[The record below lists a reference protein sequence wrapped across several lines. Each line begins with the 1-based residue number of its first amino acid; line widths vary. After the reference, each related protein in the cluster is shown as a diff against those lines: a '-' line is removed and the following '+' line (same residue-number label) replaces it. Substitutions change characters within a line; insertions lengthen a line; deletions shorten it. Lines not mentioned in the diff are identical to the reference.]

1 MMMMMILLLVSQ
13 HALGGV
19 VEVNEGA
26 ESVLLPC
33 LYSGRL
39 PEDPLLIWTRS
50 DLSPNSVHL
59 RRENGDD
66 LKNQNQRFRDRTS
79 MNPDALDSG
88 NFSLTLRKPQPS
100 DGGNYTFSI
109 SDGIEERKVKQI
121 HLKVKVDQQEVKV
134 TEGSGS
140 VVLPCRTS
148 SHLPED
154 TIVEWTRS
162 EPQFMMVHSSK
173 QRNQDGFYRDRTE
186 MKKDFLRTGDVSLT
200 LRNPRD
206 GDGGRYVCTVYRDQ
220 DVLRHT
226 VVLEYGKKEPFPSWA
241 KALLVLLVLVLIVSA
256 VLYHFKDY
264 FLPDPQKV
272 DSGVKSVLLPC
283 KTNVCLPGGSR
294 VEWKNG
300 QNKLVHVYPNGSA
313 DPEGQNLTS
322 SNRTRMNDD
331 PLKTKDLSL
340 TLERPSVAD
349 SGIYTCRVSIRKRV
363 ILMMK
368 RVHLQVKD
376 IVAQYQPDLK
386 DFLKKKFQSLSE
398 GVAEHGNKTVL
409 NQIYTELH
417 ITEGLTREVNQE
429 HEVRRIETASRKQ
442 ETIRREDIFKT
453 PPGRDQPIRT
463 VMTMGVAGIGKT
475 LLTQKFTLDWAE
487 GKTNQNIQFIFPF
500 TFRELNMLKEEK
512 FSLLELIHKFF
523 TKTKEISSFESF
535 QVLFIFDGL
544 DESRLDLDFKNNE
557 ILTDVTESSS
567 LDVLLTNIIRGKLF
581 PSALLWITT
590 RPAAAN
596 QIPAQC
602 VDMVTEVRGFT
613 DPQKEEYFRKRFRD
627 DEEKANRIISHIQKS
642 KTLHIMCHIPVFCWI
657 TAKVLENLMETRE
670 GGDLPKT
677 LTEMYI
683 EFLEVQLKIKEEKF
697 AGRQK
702 TKSVWS
708 PENRKLIESLGK
720 LAFDQL
726 LKGNLIFYD
735 KELNQCDINIKDAA
749 LSSGVF
755 TEMFKTER
763 GVNNKSVYSFVHL
776 SIQEFLAAVYMLHC
790 FTSRTSEVIQTFLGE
805 KYRETS
811 LDEFM
816 KKVMEKSLSSENGH
830 LDLFVRFLHGLTVE
844 SNQNLLEDLLGQ
856 RENSPETIQRIITN
870 LKKMNTDRISPDRSI
885 NIFYCLMEMNDLS
898 FYQEIQ
904 RLLDSGKEL
913 SDTDCSALAFMLL
926 MSEVL
931 DELDLKKY
939 NTSAS
944 GRQRLVPAVRN
955 CRKARLG
962 GCSLQK
968 DECKVLASALKTN
981 PDLTELEINQI
992 FILGGRS
999 FVESD
1004 LNPVVEILE
1013 SSVSKVKKLRL
1024 NECSLSE
1031 TSWTSLFST
1040 LKSKPTHLTELD
1052 LIRTN
1057 LEDSGLKDLCG
1068 FLQTEGC
1075 RLETLKLNR
1084 CRLSKISCYYL
1095 ASALK
1100 SNSLHLTELDLR
1112 GNNLNYSDV
1121 QQLEDLVDYL
1131 K

>member
-1 MMMMMILLLVSQ
+1 MMMMMMMMILLLVSQ

-33 LYSGRL
+33 DYSGFP

-66 LKNQNQRFRDRTS
+66 LKNQNQRFRNRTS

-100 DGGNYTFSI
+100 DGGNYTCSI
-109 SDGIEERKVKQI
+109 SNGREERKVKQI

-140 VVLPCRTS
+140 VVLPCTTS

-173 QRNQDGFYRDRTE
+173 QKNQDGFYRDRTE

-241 KALLVLLVLVLIVSA
+241 KVLLVLLVLVLIVSA
-256 VLYHFKDY
+256 GVLYHFKDY
-264 FLPDPQKV
+264 FLPVPLKV
-272 DSGVKSVLLPC
+272 DPWVKSVLLPC
-283 KTNVCLPGGSR
+283 KTNVCLPGGAR

-300 QNKLVHVYPNGSA
+300 EKKTVCVYPNGSA
-313 DPEGQNLTS
+313 DPEEQNLTS

-376 IVAQYQPDLK
+376 VVAQYQPDLK
-386 DFLKKKFQSLSE
+386 EFLKMKFQSLSE
-398 GVAEHGNKTVL
+398 GVAEHRNKTVL
-409 NQIYTELH
+409 NKIYTELH

-429 HEVRRIETASRKQ
+429 HEVRHIETASRKQ

-487 GKTNQNIQFIFPF
+487 GKTNQNIDFIFPF
-500 TFRELNMLKEEK
+500 TFRELNMSREEK

-523 TKTKEISSFESF
+523 TKTKEISSFETF

-544 DESRLDLDFKNNE
+544 DESRLDLDFKNNL

-567 LDVLLTNIIRGKLF
+567 LDVLLTNLIRGTLF

-602 VDMVTEVRGFT
+602 VGMVTEVRGFT
-613 DPQKEEYFRKRFRD
+613 DPQKEEYFRKRFINE
-627 DEEKANRIISHIQKS
+627 EEKANRIISHIQKS

-657 TAKVLENLMETRE
+657 TAKVLEKLMETRQ

-683 EFLEVQLKIKEEKF
+683 EFLEIQLKIKEEKYF
-697 AGRQK
+697 EKAEED
-702 TKSVWS
+702 
-708 PENRKLIESLGK
+708 PENRKLIESLGR

-735 KELNQCDINIKDAA
+735 KDLNQCGINIKDAA
-749 LSSGVF
+749 LFSGVF

-763 GVNNKSVYSFVHL
+763 EVNNISVYSFVHL

-790 FTSRTSEVIQTFLGE
+790 FTSRKSEVIQTFLGE

-816 KKVMEKSLSSENGH
+816 KKVMKKSLSSENGH

-870 LKKMNTDRISPDRSI
+870 LKEMNTDRISPDRRI
-885 NIFYCLMEMNDLS
+885 NIFYCLVEMNDLS

-904 RLLDSGKEL
+904 RLLDSGKKL
-913 SDTDCSALAFMLL
+913 SDTDCSALAFMLQ

-931 DELDLKKY
+931 DELDLEKY
-939 NTSAS
+939 NTSEY

-962 GCSLQK
+962 GLRLQK
-968 DECKVLASALKTN
+968 AECEVLVSALKSN

-992 FILGGRS
+992 IIYEGG
-999 FVESD
+999 ESD
-1004 LNPVVEILE
+1004 LKPVVEILE
-1013 SSVSKVKKLRL
+1013 SSISKVMNLRL
-1024 NECSLSE
+1024 NHCSLSE
-1031 TSWTSLFST
+1031 TSWTSLFSA

-1052 LIRTN
+1052 LSRTN
-1057 LEDSGLKDLCG
+1057 LEDSVVKDLCG

-1075 RLETLKLNR
+1075 RLETLGLMD
-1084 CRLSKISCYYL
+1084 CSLSKISCDYL

-1100 SNSLHLTELDLR
+1100 SNSLHLKELDLKW
-1112 GNNLNYSDV
+1112 NNLKDSDV
-1121 QQLEDLVDYL
+1121 QQLKDLVDDL
-1131 K
+1131 KF

>member
-1 MMMMMILLLVSQ
+1 MEDLDLKKDR
-13 HALGGV
+13 
-19 VEVNEGA
+19 A
-26 ESVLLPC
+26 EPPGPTSP
-33 LYSGRL
+33 SM
-39 PEDPLLIWTRS
+39 RS
-50 DLSPNSVHL
+50 DWSKDCP
-59 RRENGDD
+59 
-66 LKNQNQRFRDRTS
+66 
-79 MNPDALDSG
+79 PD
-88 NFSLTLRKPQPS
+88 FSNEPGPS
-100 DGGNYTFSI
+100 DRKRRFG
-109 SDGIEERKVKQI
+109 EEESPSCCGLSQNVLMDLVLTSCPQYGKQPR
-121 HLKVKVDQQEVKV
+121 
-134 TEGSGS
+134 TGSGP
-140 VVLPCRTS
+140 LTANQS
-148 SHLPED
+148 SCAP
-154 TIVEWTRS
+154 
-162 EPQFMMVHSSK
+162 
-173 QRNQDGFYRDRTE
+173 
-186 MKKDFLRTGDVSLT
+186 
-200 LRNPRD
+200 
-206 GDGGRYVCTVYRDQ
+206 
-220 DVLRHT
+220 
-226 VVLEYGKKEPFPSWA
+226 
-241 KALLVLLVLVLIVSA
+241 
-256 VLYHFKDY
+256 
-264 FLPDPQKV
+264 
-272 DSGVKSVLLPC
+272 
-283 KTNVCLPGGSR
+283 
-294 VEWKNG
+294 
-300 QNKLVHVYPNGSA
+300 
-313 DPEGQNLTS
+313 
-322 SNRTRMNDD
+322 
-331 PLKTKDLSL
+331 
-340 TLERPSVAD
+340 
-349 SGIYTCRVSIRKRV
+349 
-363 ILMMK
+363 
-368 RVHLQVKD
+368 D

-386 DFLKKKFQSLSE
+386 DFMKMKFQSLSE

-429 HEVRRIETASRKQ
+429 HEVRQIETASRKQ

-487 GKTNQNIQFIFPF
+487 GKTNQNIDFIFPF

-523 TKTKEISSFESF
+523 TKTKEISSFETF

-544 DESRLDLDFKNNE
+544 DESRLDLNFNTNE
-557 ILTDVTESSS
+557 ILTDVTESRS

-602 VDMVTEVRGFT
+602 VGMVTEVRGFT

-683 EFLEVQLKIKEEKF
+683 EFLEVQLTIKKEKF
-697 AGRQK
+697 DRGKK
-702 TKSVWS
+702 TKSIWS
-708 PENRKLIESLGK
+708 RENSKLIVSLGR

-735 KELNQCDINIKDAA
+735 KDLNQCDINIKDAA
-749 LSSGVF
+749 LFSGVF

-763 GVNNKSVYSFVHL
+763 GVNNISVYSFVHL

-790 FTSRTSEVIQTFLGE
+790 FTSRKSEVIQTFLGE
-805 KYRETS
+805 KYNETS

-816 KKVMEKSLSSENGH
+816 KKVMKKSLSSENGH

-870 LKKMNTDRISPDRSI
+870 LKEMNTDRISPDRRI

-913 SDTDCSALAFMLL
+913 SDTDCSALAFMLQ

-931 DELDLKKY
+931 DELDLEKY
-939 NTSAS
+939 KTSES
-944 GRQRLVPAVRN
+944 GRLRLVPAVRN

-962 GCSLQK
+962 GCLLRK
-968 DECKVLASALKTN
+968 DECEIVASALKSN

-992 FILGGRS
+992 FINGGK
-999 FVESD
+999 ESD
-1004 LNPVVEILE
+1004 LKSVVEILE

-1024 NECSLSE
+1024 LGCSFSE
-1031 TSWTSLFST
+1031 TSWTSLFSA

-1052 LIRTN
+1052 LDRTN
-1057 LEDSGLKDLCG
+1057 LEGSGMKEFCD

-1075 RLETLKLNR
+1075 RLEKLRLNR
-1084 CRLSKISCYYL
+1084 CRLSKISCDYL

-1100 SNSLHLTELDLR
+1100 SKRIHLKKLDL
-1112 GNNLNYSDV
+1112 GYNNLKGSDV
-1121 QQLEDLVDYL
+1121 QQLKDLVDHL
-1131 K
+1131 KWRTNDSDDSDLSD

>member
-1 MMMMMILLLVSQ
+1 MMMKMEMMMILLLVSQ

-33 LYSGRL
+33 LYYDQT

-66 LKNQNQRFRDRTS
+66 LKNQNQHFTNRTS
-79 MNPDALDSG
+79 MNPDALDTG

-100 DGGNYTFSI
+100 DGGNYIFSI
-109 SDGIEERKVKQI
+109 SSGIEERKVKQI

-226 VVLEYGKKEPFPSWA
+226 VVLEYVKKEPFPSWA
-241 KALLVLLVLVLIVSA
+241 KALLVLLVLIVSA

-264 FLPDPQKV
+264 FLPVPLKV

-283 KTNVCLPGGSR
+283 KTNVCLPGGAR
-294 VEWKNG
+294 VEWRDG
-300 QNKLVHVYPNGSA
+300 ENKLVHVYPNGSA
-313 DPEGQNLTS
+313 DPEGQNPTS

-386 DFLKKKFQSLSE
+386 EFLKMKFQSLSE
-398 GVAEHGNKTVL
+398 GVDEHGNKTVL
-409 NQIYTELH
+409 NQIYTELY

-429 HEVRRIETASRKQ
+429 HEVRQIETASRKQ

-453 PPGRDQPIRT
+453 PPGGDQPIRT
-463 VMTMGVAGIGKT
+463 MMTMGVAGIGKT

-487 GKTNQNIQFIFPF
+487 DKTNQNIDIIFPF

-523 TKTKEISSFESF
+523 IKTKEISNFETF

-544 DESRLDLDFKNNE
+544 DESRLDLDFKNNPF
-557 ILTDVTESSS
+557 LTDVTESNSV
-567 LDVLLTNIIRGKLF
+567 DVLLTNIIRRKLF

-670 GGDLPKT
+670 RGDLPKT

-683 EFLEVQLKIKEEKF
+683 EFLKVQLTIKEKKYDR
-697 AGRQK
+697 GKR
-702 TKSVWS
+702 TKSIWT
-708 PENRKLIESLGK
+708 PENRKLIESLGR

-726 LKGNLIFYD
+726 LEGNLIFYD
-735 KELNQCDINIKDAA
+735 KDLKQCDINIKDAA
-749 LSSGVF
+749 LFSGVF
-755 TEMFKTER
+755 TEIFKTER
-763 GVNNKSVYSFVHL
+763 AVNNISVYSFVHL
-776 SIQEFLAAVYMLHC
+776 SVQEFLAAVYMLHC
-790 FTSRTSEVIQTFLGE
+790 FTSRKSEVIQTFLGE
-805 KYRETS
+805 KYNETS
-811 LDEFM
+811 VDEFM

-870 LKKMNTDRISPDRSI
+870 LKEMNTDEISPDRSI

-913 SDTDCSALAFMLL
+913 SDTDCSALAFMLQ

-931 DELDLKKY
+931 DELDLEKY
-939 NTSAS
+939 NTSES
-944 GRQRLVPAVRN
+944 GRWRLVPAVRN

-962 GCSLQK
+962 GCSLLKAQC
-968 DECKVLASALKTN
+968 EVLASALKTN

-992 FILGGRS
+992 FIDGGG
-999 FVESD
+999 ESD
-1004 LNPVVEILE
+1004 LNPLVEILE
-1013 SSVSKVKKLRL
+1013 SSVSKVKNLRMKC
-1024 NECSLSE
+1024 CSSSRATNSDKFKSSLMI
-1031 TSWTSLFST
+1031 TS
-1040 LKSKPTHLTELD
+1040 KKR
-1052 LIRTN
+1052 LIV
-1057 LEDSGLKDLCG
+1057 EK
-1068 FLQTEGC
+1068 Q
-1075 RLETLKLNR
+1075 
-1084 CRLSKISCYYL
+1084 I
-1095 ASALK
+1095 
-1100 SNSLHLTELDLR
+1100 
-1112 GNNLNYSDV
+1112 
-1121 QQLEDLVDYL
+1121 
-1131 K
+1131 